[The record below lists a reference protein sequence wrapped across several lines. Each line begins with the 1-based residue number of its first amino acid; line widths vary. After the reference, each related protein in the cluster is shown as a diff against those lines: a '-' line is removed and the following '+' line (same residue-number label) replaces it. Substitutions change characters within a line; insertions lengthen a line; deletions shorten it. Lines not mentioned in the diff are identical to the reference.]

1 MLTILAMI
9 STDYTGKC
17 KSNFYLL
24 LAAAAPYVCIL
35 K

>member
-17 KSNFYLL
+17 KSNLHLL
-24 LAAAAPYVCIL
+24 LAATACIL